1 MSSYDYSLASS
12 FQLELQYIDLLIAKE
27 PTEELISVKQYLL
40 RRLNEIKNNAKV
52 A

>member
-1 MSSYDYSLASS
+1 MSSYDYSLVSS
-12 FQLELQYIDLLIAKE
+12 FQLELQYIDLLIARE
-27 PTEELISVKQYLL
+27 PTQELLDVKEYLL